1 MKTSKGRGK
10 VLITGIK
17 KKREIVI
24 MDGAYTED
32 GKYFIYKTNY
42 YWYLMD
48 VNSGLSMGKYD
59 NYTTKNGLL
68 KNYNKLTSDFES
80 KVKANKDVYL
90 KISRAYKKLCREYDL
105 KKESE

>member
-10 VLITGIK
+10 VLISGIGNK
-17 KKREIVI
+17 KHIVVF
-24 MDGAYTED
+24 DGSYSED
-32 GKYFIYKTNY
+32 GKYFIYKTHL

-48 VNSGLSMGKYD
+48 VNSGLSLGKYD

-68 KNYNKLTSDFES
+68 QNYNKLVNEFED
-80 KVKANKDVYL
+80 KVNRNKNTYL

-105 KKESE
+105 KKENE